1 MTLYKTVPVT
11 EDNLPKDNGE
21 HFTILADGNKS
32 VNYFY
37 KSLNMFN
44 SNTSIEPNVTHY
56 LLPVGEEKLR
66 RLCEEVRKKVMEANY
81 EYGIGKTKNPKTST
95 DTAITSLIDKFL
107 KDEL

>member
-11 EDNLPKDNGE
+11 EDNLPKIKTRLPFIGLYSGD
-21 HFTILADGNKS
+21 ILYDTVIPGVDFS
-32 VNYFY
+32 EYSRRY
-37 KSLNMFN
+37 S
-44 SNTSIEPNVTHY
+44 HY